1 MKPIGALAGLIAA
14 GLLAGCRPVDLSRP
28 PTVRFGEEACASCR
42 MIISDDRFAAALV
55 TATGDVL
62 KFDDI
67 GCLIQQEAGRARPEV
82 AYWVRGSQGQ
92 GWLNA
97 REATFLHA
105 PGVASPMGYGLAAL
119 PAGQVEDGLAADP
132 TSRTLRFSELPGFLA
147 DRPREAPSD
156 FQSQDTYDQEGM

>member
-28 PTVRFGEEACASCR
+28 PAVRFGEEACASCR
-42 MIISDDRFAAALV
+42 MIISDERFAAALV
-55 TATGDVL
+55 TPAGDAL

-105 PGVASPMGYGLAAL
+105 PGVASPMGYGLAAI
-119 PAGQVEDGLAADP
+119 PAGQPADGPAADP
-132 TSRTLRFSELPGFLA
+132 TRRTLRFSELPGFLA
-147 DRPREAPSD
+147 DPPHDAPSD
-156 FQSQDTYDQEGM
+156 RSIPR